1 MTKKKNGKIEFLRF
15 VFCIYVFLFH
25 FYKYGM
31 GELNFKETGIKLW
44 VFPHG
49 SMGVEFFFFLSG
61 LLMAASVYKRIH
73 MPNAIESGRKWSKD
87 YVGFITRKIMA
98 FFPYHIVAFVIVLL
112 AYLIP
117 YLGNWS
123 KVISTVITS
132 VPCFFLLNMTGLKM
146 ANPNNIEWY
155 LSAMIICMAII
166 YPVCRKYYYRF
177 SRYWAP
183 LIGIL
188 LMGYIVGQTGCV
200 TGVEVEMGPVKKG
213 LIRAFAE
220 ICIGVFAFELCR
232 FIDSLN
238 LNKKARM
245 LLTAIEIATFI
256 FVSLMVVLT
265 LGKKYEIFC
274 LAATFVLVV
283 LSFSSS
289 TYGRKLF
296 DNKFV
301 YFLGSISLPV
311 YLSQAAGSRLITTV
325 FNDYGTTEKFLI
337 YTGVTIVTSVIVKL
351 IGKQIAKMRFV
362 KNLLEKTS
370 A

>member
-1 MTKKKNGKIEFLRF
+1 
-15 VFCIYVFLFH
+15 
-25 FYKYGM
+25 
-31 GELNFKETGIKLW
+31 
-44 VFPHG
+44 
-49 SMGVEFFFFLSG
+49 
-61 LLMAASVYKRIH
+61 
-73 MPNAIESGRKWSKD
+73 
-87 YVGFITRKIMA
+87 
-98 FFPYHIVAFVIVLL
+98 
-112 AYLIP
+112 
-117 YLGNWS
+117 
-123 KVISTVITS
+123 
-132 VPCFFLLNMTGLKM
+132 
-146 ANPNNIEWY
+146 
-155 LSAMIICMAII
+155 MIICMAII